1 MKHEIYIWNTNKL
14 YEKLKVKYVTLDIN
28 ITIVRYEALND
39 KHVTISIT
47 YKMWIKKNISEMNK
61 SEIEDYEECE

>member
-1 MKHEIYIWNTNKL
+1 MKHEIYIWNTNKK

-28 ITIVRYEALND
+28 ITIVRHEALND
-39 KHVTISIT
+39 KLVTISIT
-47 YKMWIKKNISEMNK
+47 YIMWIKRNI